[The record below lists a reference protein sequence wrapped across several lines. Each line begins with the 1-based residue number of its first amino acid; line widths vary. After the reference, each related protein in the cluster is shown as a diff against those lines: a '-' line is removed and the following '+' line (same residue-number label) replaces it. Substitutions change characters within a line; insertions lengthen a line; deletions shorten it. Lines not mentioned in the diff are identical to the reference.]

1 MWGHIFKQK
10 FAYRKKF
17 QISISKGKTFLK
29 RRLSRPAVPLPSILI
44 YNIPTEYIVFDNVL
58 REPF

>member
-29 RRLSRPAVPLPSILI
+29 CRLSRPAVPLPSILI